1 MRSDGNDAV
10 RRWDMSVSSINT
22 AAQTAAVSKAAT
34 TSTRASDG
42 DYKVRS
48 AATSQTKD
56 ADGDYKAAKPAAAT
70 SSSAVQ
76 SAVNTLV
83 KGG

>member
-1 MRSDGNDAV
+1 
-10 RRWDMSVSSINT
+10 MSVSSINT
-22 AAQTAAVSKAAT
+22 AAQTAAASKAAT
-34 TSTRASDG
+34 ASTRAPDG

-70 SSSAVQ
+70 SSSGVQ
-76 SAVNTLV
+76 SAVNALV